1 MVEITLEDIKAF
13 SKEYNANPT
22 NKIIENA
29 ITTNGLENACLDRD
43 IIRENQPVFNIELPD
58 TKRYDQKESWK
69 CWIYAGFNMIQY
81 NMAENLNM
89 NLMDFELSS
98 NYIAFFDKLEKA
110 NTTYENIIRL
120 PIENATLEHIKKEQ
134 LLKNGVTEAGF
145 SEWFASIIKKYGIV
159 PYSYMPNPK
168 EGEDGEKISRIFR
181 EKVKKDVIN
190 ILKEKQQGKSEEE
203 LRNLTKEYAKQ
214 NYIFLSK
221 ILGEPPMTFD
231 LEYRDKDGKYIS
243 QKQITP
249 MDFKN
254 QYLTL
259 NLDDFVSIAN
269 MPMYNKEYNKVYR
282 LKHFGN
288 VYKNSYRQFLNLPI
302 EDLKRCAI
310 EQLKDGIPVC
320 TSIEIHS
327 KSVYEKQGI
336 LDTRIYN
343 YEPTLNMHSLNK
355 REGLDFSEIH
365 LSHCMTIT
373 GVNIVDDH
381 IERWKVE
388 DSYGAGPDEKP
399 NGYYTMNDNYFDKFV
414 MDIIINKKY
423 LTEEQRKL
431 LEQEPIVY
439 DIDLEGEI

>member
-29 ITTNGLENACLDRD
+29 ITTDGLENACLDRD

-81 NMAENLNM
+81 NMAENLSM

-110 NTTYENIIRL
+110 NTTYENIISL
-120 PIENATLEHIKKEQ
+120 PIKNATLEHIKKEQ
-134 LLKNGVTEAGF
+134 LLKNCVTEAGF
-145 SEWFASIIKKYGIV
+145 YEWFASIIKKYGIV

-168 EGEDGEKISRIFR
+168 EGEDGEKISLIFR
-181 EKVKKDVIN
+181 EKVKKDVIH

-203 LRNLTKEYAKQ
+203 LRNLTKTYAKQ

-221 ILGEPPMTFD
+221 ILGEPPMAFD

-243 QKQITP
+243 QTQITP

-259 NLDDFVSIAN
+259 DLDDFVSIAN

-282 LKHFGN
+282 LKYFEN
-288 VYKNSYRQFLNLPI
+288 VYENSYIQFLNLPI
-302 EDLKRCAI
+302 EDLKTYAV

-320 TSIEIHS
+320 VTLDIKS

-343 YEPTLNMHSLNK
+343 YENTLNMQSFNK
-355 REGLDFSEIH
+355 SEGLDFSEIH

-373 GVNIVDDH
+373 GVNIVDNH
-381 IERWKVE
+381 TQRWKVE

-414 MDIIINKKY
+414 AYIIINKRY
-423 LTEEQRKL
+423 LTEEQREL
-431 LEQEPIVY
+431 LNQKPIEY
-439 DIDLEGEI
+439 DIDIEDEI

>member
-1 MVEITLEDIKAF
+1 MVEITLEDIKTF

-134 LLKNGVTEAGF
+134 LLKNCVTEAGF

-168 EGEDGEKISRIFR
+168 EGEDGDKISRIFR
-181 EKVKKDVIN
+181 EKVKKYVIC
-190 ILKEKQQGKSEEE
+190 LLEEKKQGKNEEE
-203 LRNLTKEYAKQ
+203 LRNLTKTYAKQ

-231 LEYRDKDGKYIS
+231 LEYKDKNGTYIS
-243 QKQITP
+243 QKCITP

-320 TSIEIHS
+320 TSIEINS

-336 LDTRIYN
+336 LDTRVYN
-343 YEPTLNMHSLNK
+343 YENTLNMHSLNK

>member
-1 MVEITLEDIKAF
+1 MDITLKDIQEF
-13 SKEYNANPT
+13 SKEYNDNPN

-89 NLMDFELSS
+89 DLMNFELSS

-110 NTTYENIIRL
+110 NNVYENIINL
-120 PIENATLEHIKKEQ
+120 SVENTTLEYIKQER
-134 LLKNGVTEAGF
+134 LLKDCVTEAGF
-145 SEWFASIIKKYGIV
+145 YEWFASIIKKYGIV

-181 EKVKKDVIN
+181 EKVKKDVISL
-190 ILKEKQQGKSEEE
+190 IKEKKQGKNEEE
-203 LRNLTKEYAKQ
+203 LRNLTKVYAKQ

-231 LEYRDKDGKYIS
+231 LEYKDKNGTYIA

-249 MDFKN
+249 IDFKN

-269 MPMYNKEYNKVYR
+269 TPMYNKEYNKVYR

-302 EDLKRCAI
+302 EDLKRCAVK
-310 EQLKDGIPVC
+310 QLKDGMPVYI
-320 TSIEIHS
+320 SLDIAN
-327 KSVYEKQGI
+327 KYVYEKQGI

-343 YEPTLNMHSLNK
+343 YEKALDMHSLDK
-355 REGLDFSEIH
+355 REGLDLSEFH
-365 LSHCMTIT
+365 SSHSMTIT
-373 GVNIVDDH
+373 GVNIVDEH

-399 NGYYTMNDNYFDKFV
+399 NGYYTINDNYFDKFTI
-414 MDIIINKKY
+414 DIIINKRY
-423 LTEEQRKL
+423 LTQEQREL
-431 LEQEPIVY
+431 LSQEPIEY
-439 DIDLEGEI
+439 DMDMEDQV

>member
-1 MVEITLEDIKAF
+1 MLELTLADTKTF
-13 SKEYNANPT
+13 SKEYNDNPN

-43 IIRENQPVFNIELPD
+43 IVRENQPVFNIELPD

-89 NLMDFELSS
+89 DLMKFELSS

-110 NTTYENIIRL
+110 NNVYENIINL
-120 PIENATLEHIKKEQ
+120 SVENTTLEYIKQ
-134 LLKNGVTEAGF
+134 DRLLKDCVTEAGF
-145 SEWFASIIKKYGIV
+145 YEWFASIIKKYGIV

-168 EGEDGEKISRIFR
+168 EGEDGDKISRIFR
-181 EKVKKDVIN
+181 EKVKKDVISL
-190 ILKEKQQGKSEEE
+190 IEEKKHGKNEEE
-203 LRNLTKEYAKQ
+203 LRNLTKTYAKQ

-221 ILGEPPMTFD
+221 ILGEPPMIFD
-231 LEYRDKDGKYIS
+231 LEYKDKNGTYIS
-243 QKQITP
+243 QNQITP
-249 MDFKN
+249 IDFKN

-269 MPMYNKEYNKVYR
+269 TPMYNKEYNKVYR

-302 EDLKRCAI
+302 EELKRCTI
-310 EQLKDGIPVC
+310 EQLKDGMPVYI
-320 TSIEIHS
+320 SLDIS
-327 KSVYEKQGI
+327 NKYVYEKQGI

-343 YEPTLNMHSLNK
+343 YEKALDMHSLDK
-355 REGLDFSEIH
+355 SEGLDLSEFH
-365 LSHCMTIT
+365 SSHSMAIT
-373 GVNIVDDH
+373 GVNIVNEH

-399 NGYYTMNDNYFDKFV
+399 KGYYTMNDNYFDKFTI
-414 MDIIINKKY
+414 DIIINKRY
-423 LTEEQRKL
+423 LTEEQREL
-431 LEQEPIVY
+431 LNQEPIEY
-439 DIDLEGEI
+439 DMDMEDEV

>member
-1 MVEITLEDIKAF
+1 MLELTLEDIKAF

-29 ITTNGLENACLDRD
+29 ITTNGLENACLDRN
-43 IIRENQPVFNIELPD
+43 IVRENQPVFNIELPD

-69 CWIYAGFNMIQY
+69 CWIYAGLNMIQY
-81 NMAENLNM
+81 NMAENLNVD
-89 NLMDFELSS
+89 LMDFELSS

-110 NTTYENIIRL
+110 NNVYENIIN
-120 PIENATLEHIKKEQ
+120 ISVKNTTLEYIKQER
-134 LLKNGVTEAGF
+134 LLKDCVTEAGF
-145 SEWFASIIKKYGIV
+145 YEWFASIIKKYGIV
-159 PYSYMPNPK
+159 PYSYMSNPK

-181 EKVKKDVIN
+181 EKVKKDVISL
-190 ILKEKQQGKSEEE
+190 IKEKKQGKNEEE
-203 LRNLTKEYAKQ
+203 LRNLTKLYAKQ

-231 LEYRDKDGKYIS
+231 LEYKDKNGTYIS

-249 MDFKN
+249 IDFKN

-269 MPMYNKEYNKVYR
+269 TPMYNKEYNKVYR

-302 EDLKRCAI
+302 EDLKRCAVK
-310 EQLKDGIPVC
+310 QLKDGMPVYI
-320 TSIEIHS
+320 SLDIAN
-327 KSVYEKQGI
+327 KYVYEKQGI

-343 YEPTLNMHSLNK
+343 YEKALDMHSLDK
-355 REGLDFSEIH
+355 REGLDLSEFH
-365 LSHCMTIT
+365 SSHSMTIT
-373 GVNIVDDH
+373 GVNIVDEH

-399 NGYYTMNDNYFDKFV
+399 NGYYTINDNYFDKFTI
-414 MDIIINKKY
+414 DIIINKRY
-423 LTEEQRKL
+423 LTQEQREL
-431 LEQEPIVY
+431 LNQEPIKY
-439 DIDLEGEI
+439 DMDMEDEV

>member
-13 SKEYNANPT
+13 SKEYNANAT

-29 ITTNGLENACLDRD
+29 ITANGLENACLDRD

-81 NMAENLNM
+81 NMAENLNID
-89 NLMDFELSS
+89 LMDFELSS

-110 NTTYENIIRL
+110 NTVYENIISL

-134 LLKNGVTEAGF
+134 LLKNCVTEAGF
-145 SEWFASIIKKYGIV
+145 YEWFASIIKKYGIV

-168 EGEDGEKISRIFR
+168 EGEDGVKISLIFR
-181 EKVKKDVIN
+181 EKVKKDVIC
-190 ILKEKQQGKSEEE
+190 LLEEKKQGKNEEE
-203 LRNLTKEYAKQ
+203 LRNLTKTYTKQ

-221 ILGEPPMTFD
+221 ILGEPPMTFN
-231 LEYRDKDGKYIS
+231 LEYKDKNGTYIS
-243 QKQITP
+243 RKQLTP
-249 MDFKN
+249 IDFKN

-259 NLDDFVSIAN
+259 NLDDFVSITN

-282 LKHFGN
+282 LKYFGN

-302 EDLKRCAI
+302 EDLKRCAVK
-310 EQLKDGIPVC
+310 QLKDGIPVC
-320 TSIEIHS
+320 VTLDIAS

-343 YEPTLNMHSLNK
+343 YENTLNMHSLSK

-365 LSHCMTIT
+365 LSHCMTII
-373 GVNIVDDH
+373 GVNIVDEH

-423 LTEEQRKL
+423 LTEEQKKML
-431 LEQEPIVY
+431 DQEPIEY
-439 DIDLEGEI
+439 NMDMEDEI

>member
-1 MVEITLEDIKAF
+1 MLELTLEDIKAF

-134 LLKNGVTEAGF
+134 LLKNCVTEAGF

-168 EGEDGEKISRIFR
+168 EGEDGDKISRIFR
-181 EKVKKDVIN
+181 EKVKKDVIC
-190 ILKEKQQGKSEEE
+190 LLEEKKQGKNEEE
-203 LRNLTKEYAKQ
+203 LRNLTKTYAKQ

-231 LEYRDKDGKYIS
+231 LEYKDKNGTYIL
-243 QKQITP
+243 QKCITP

-320 TSIEIHS
+320 TSIEINS

-336 LDTRIYN
+336 LDTRVYN
-343 YEPTLNMHSLNK
+343 YENTLNMHSLNK

-439 DIDLEGEI
+439 DIDLEDEI

>member
-1 MVEITLEDIKAF
+1 MLELTLADIKTF
-13 SKEYNANPT
+13 SKEYNDNPN

-43 IIRENQPVFNIELPD
+43 IVRENQPVFNIELPD

-89 NLMDFELSS
+89 DLMKFELSS

-110 NTTYENIIRL
+110 NNVYENIINL
-120 PIENATLEHIKKEQ
+120 SVENTTLEYIKQ
-134 LLKNGVTEAGF
+134 DRLLKDCVTEAGF
-145 SEWFASIIKKYGIV
+145 YEWFASIIKKYGIV

-168 EGEDGEKISRIFR
+168 EGEDGDKISRIFR
-181 EKVKKDVIN
+181 EKVKKDVISL
-190 ILKEKQQGKSEEE
+190 IEEKKHGKNEEE
-203 LRNLTKEYAKQ
+203 LRNLTKTYAKQ

-221 ILGEPPMTFD
+221 ILGEPPMIFD
-231 LEYRDKDGKYIS
+231 LEYKDKNGTYIS
-243 QKQITP
+243 QNQITP
-249 MDFKN
+249 IDFKN

-269 MPMYNKEYNKVYR
+269 TPMYNKEYNKVYR

-302 EDLKRCAI
+302 EELKRCTI
-310 EQLKDGIPVC
+310 EQLKDGMPVYI
-320 TSIEIHS
+320 SLDIS
-327 KSVYEKQGI
+327 NKYVYEKQGI

-343 YEPTLNMHSLNK
+343 YEKALDMHSLDK
-355 REGLDFSEIH
+355 SEGLDLSEFH
-365 LSHCMTIT
+365 SSHSMTIT
-373 GVNIVDDH
+373 GVNIVNEH

-399 NGYYTMNDNYFDKFV
+399 NGYYTMNDNYFDKFTI
-414 MDIIINKKY
+414 DIIINKRY
-423 LTEEQRKL
+423 LTEEQREL
-431 LEQEPIVY
+431 LNQEPIKY
-439 DIDLEGEI
+439 DMDMEDEV

>member
-1 MVEITLEDIKAF
+1 MLELTLEDIKAF

-29 ITTNGLENACLDRD
+29 ITTNGLENACLDRN
-43 IIRENQPVFNIELPD
+43 IVRENQPVFNIELPD

-134 LLKNGVTEAGF
+134 LLKNCVTEAGF

-168 EGEDGEKISRIFR
+168 EGEDGDKISRIFR
-181 EKVKKDVIN
+181 EKVKKDVIC
-190 ILKEKQQGKSEEE
+190 LLEEKKQGKNEEE
-203 LRNLTKEYAKQ
+203 LRNLTKTYAKQ

-231 LEYRDKDGKYIS
+231 LEYKDKNGTYIS
-243 QKQITP
+243 QKCITP

-320 TSIEIHS
+320 TSIEINS

-343 YEPTLNMHSLNK
+343 YETTLNMHSLNK

>member
-1 MVEITLEDIKAF
+1 MLELTLEDIKEF
-13 SKEYNANPT
+13 SKEYNDNPI

-29 ITTNGLENACLDRD
+29 ITTNGLENACLDRN
-43 IIRENQPVFNIELPD
+43 IVRENQPVFNIELPD

-110 NTTYENIIRL
+110 NTVYENIISL
-120 PIENATLEHIKKEQ
+120 PIEHTTLEYIKKEQ
-134 LLKNGVTEAGF
+134 LLKDCVTEAGF

-168 EGEDGEKISRIFR
+168 EGEDGDKISRIFR
-181 EKVKKDVIN
+181 EKVKKDVIC
-190 ILKEKQQGKSEEE
+190 LLEEKKQGKNEEE
-203 LRNLTKEYAKQ
+203 LRNLTKTYTKQ

-254 QYLTL
+254 KYLTL
-259 NLDDFVSIAN
+259 DLDDFVSIAN

-282 LKHFGN
+282 LKHFEN
-288 VYKNSYRQFLNLPI
+288 MYKNSHIQFLNLPI

-310 EQLKDGIPVC
+310 EQIKDGIPVC
-320 TSIEIHS
+320 VTLEIES

-336 LDTRIYN
+336 LDTRIYD
-343 YEPTLNMHSLNK
+343 YEETLNMQSFNK

-365 LSHCMTIT
+365 LSHCMAIT
-373 GVNIVDDH
+373 GANVVDNH
-381 IERWKVE
+381 IQRWKVE

-399 NGYYTMNDNYFDKFV
+399 NGYYTMNDNYFDKYV
-414 MDIIINKKY
+414 LDIIINKRY
-423 LTEEQRKL
+423 LTEEQRNL
-431 LEQEPIVY
+431 LDQEPIEY
-439 DIDLEGEI
+439 DIDIEDEI

>member
-1 MVEITLEDIKAF
+1 MVELTLEDIKAF
-13 SKEYNANPT
+13 SKEYNDNPNNT
-22 NKIIENA
+22 IIENA

-110 NTTYENIIRL
+110 NTVYENIIRL

-134 LLKNGVTEAGF
+134 LLKNCVTEAGF
-145 SEWFASIIKKYGIV
+145 YEWFASIIKKYGIV

-168 EGEDGEKISRIFR
+168 EGEDGVKISLIFR
-181 EKVKKDVIN
+181 EKVKKDVIC
-190 ILKEKQQGKSEEE
+190 LLEEKKQGKNEEE
-203 LRNLTKEYAKQ
+203 LRNLTKTYTKQ

-221 ILGEPPMTFD
+221 ILGEPPMTFN
-231 LEYRDKDGKYIS
+231 LEYKDKNGTYIS
-243 QKQITP
+243 RKQLTP
-249 MDFKN
+249 IDFKN

-259 NLDDFVSIAN
+259 NLDDFVSITN

-282 LKHFGN
+282 LKYFGN

-302 EDLKRCAI
+302 EDLKRCAVK
-310 EQLKDGIPVC
+310 QLKDGIPVC
-320 TSIEIHS
+320 VTLDIAS

-343 YEPTLNMHSLNK
+343 YENTLNMHSLSK

-365 LSHCMTIT
+365 LSHCMTII
-373 GVNIVDDH
+373 GVNIVDEH

-423 LTEEQRKL
+423 LTEEQKKML
-431 LEQEPIVY
+431 DQEPIEY
-439 DIDLEGEI
+439 DMDMEDEI

>member
-1 MVEITLEDIKAF
+1 MDITLKDIQEF
-13 SKEYNANPT
+13 SKEYNDNPN

-89 NLMDFELSS
+89 DLMNFELSS

-110 NTTYENIIRL
+110 NNVYENIINL
-120 PIENATLEHIKKEQ
+120 SVENTTLEYIKQER
-134 LLKNGVTEAGF
+134 LLKDCVTEAGF
-145 SEWFASIIKKYGIV
+145 YEWFASIIKKYGIV

-181 EKVKKDVIN
+181 EKVKKDVISL
-190 ILKEKQQGKSEEE
+190 IEEKKQGKNEEE
-203 LRNLTKEYAKQ
+203 LRNLTKTYAKQ

-231 LEYRDKDGKYIS
+231 LEYKDKNGTYIS

-249 MDFKN
+249 IDFKI

-259 NLDDFVSIAN
+259 NLDEFVSIAN
-269 MPMYNKEYNKVYR
+269 TPMYNKEYNKVYR

-302 EDLKRCAI
+302 EDLKRCAVK
-310 EQLKDGIPVC
+310 QLKDGMPVYI
-320 TSIEIHS
+320 SLDIAN
-327 KSVYEKQGI
+327 KYVYEKQGI

-343 YEPTLNMHSLNK
+343 YEKALDMHSLDK
-355 REGLDFSEIH
+355 REGLDLSEFH
-365 LSHCMTIT
+365 SSHSMTIT
-373 GVNIVDDH
+373 GVNIVDEH

-399 NGYYTMNDNYFDKFV
+399 NGYYTINDNYFDKFTI
-414 MDIIINKKY
+414 DIIINKRY
-423 LTEEQRKL
+423 LTQEQREL
-431 LEQEPIVY
+431 LSQEPIEY
-439 DIDLEGEI
+439 DMDMEDQV

>member
-1 MVEITLEDIKAF
+1 MVEITLEDVKAF
-13 SKEYNANPT
+13 SKEYNDNPI
-22 NKIIENA
+22 NKVIENA

-81 NMAENLNM
+81 NMAEKLNM

-120 PIENATLEHIKKEQ
+120 PIENATLKYIKKEQ
-134 LLKNGVTEAGF
+134 LLKNCVTEAGF
-145 SEWFASIIKKYGIV
+145 YEWFASIIKKYGIV

-168 EGEDGEKISRIFR
+168 EGEDGEKISLIFR
-181 EKVKKDVIN
+181 EKVKKDVIH

-203 LRNLTKEYAKQ
+203 LRNLTKTYAKQ

-243 QKQITP
+243 QTQITP

-259 NLDDFVSIAN
+259 DLDDFVSIAN

-282 LKHFGN
+282 LKYFEN
-288 VYKNSYRQFLNLPI
+288 VYENSYIQFLNLPI
-302 EDLKRCAI
+302 EDLKTYAV

-320 TSIEIHS
+320 VTLDIKS

-343 YEPTLNMHSLNK
+343 YENTLNMQSFNK
-355 REGLDFSEIH
+355 SEGLDFSEIH

-373 GVNIVDDH
+373 GVNIVDNH
-381 IERWKVE
+381 TQRWKVE

-414 MDIIINKKY
+414 AYIIINKRY
-423 LTEEQRKL
+423 LTEEQREL
-431 LEQEPIVY
+431 LNQKPIEY
-439 DIDLEGEI
+439 DIDIEDEI

>member
-1 MVEITLEDIKAF
+1 MVEITLEDVKAF
-13 SKEYNANPT
+13 SKEYNDNPI
-22 NKIIENA
+22 NKVIENA

-81 NMAENLNM
+81 NMAKNLNM
-89 NLMDFELSS
+89 DLMNFELSS

-110 NTTYENIIRL
+110 NTVYENIIRL
-120 PIENATLEHIKKEQ
+120 PIENATLKYIKKEQ
-134 LLKNGVTEAGF
+134 LLKNCVTEAGF
-145 SEWFASIIKKYGIV
+145 YEWFASIIKKYGIV

-168 EGEDGEKISRIFR
+168 EGEDGEKISLIFK
-181 EKVKKDVIN
+181 EKVKKDVIH
-190 ILKEKQQGKSEEE
+190 ILKEKQQVKSEEE

-231 LEYRDKDGKYIS
+231 LEYRDKDGTYIS

-259 NLDDFVSIAN
+259 DLDDFVSIAN
-269 MPMYNKEYNKVYR
+269 MPMYNKEYNKLYR
-282 LKHFGN
+282 LKYFEN
-288 VYKNSYRQFLNLPI
+288 VYENSYIQFLNLPI
-302 EDLKRCAI
+302 EDLKTYAV

-320 TSIEIHS
+320 VTLDIKS

-343 YEPTLNMHSLNK
+343 YENTLNMQSFNK
-355 REGLDFSEIH
+355 SEGLDFSEIH

-373 GVNIVDDH
+373 GVNIVDNH
-381 IERWKVE
+381 TQRWKVE

-414 MDIIINKKY
+414 AYIIINKRY
-423 LTEEQRKL
+423 LTEEQREL
-431 LEQEPIVY
+431 LNQKPIEY
-439 DIDLEGEI
+439 DIDIEDEI

>member
-1 MVEITLEDIKAF
+1 MLELTLEDIKAF

-134 LLKNGVTEAGF
+134 LLKNCVTEAGF

-168 EGEDGEKISRIFR
+168 EGEDGDKISRIFR
-181 EKVKKDVIN
+181 EKVKKDVIC
-190 ILKEKQQGKSEEE
+190 LLEEKKQGKNEEE

-231 LEYRDKDGKYIS
+231 LEYKDKNGTYIS
-243 QKQITP
+243 QKCITP

-320 TSIEIHS
+320 TSIEINS

-336 LDTRIYN
+336 LDTRVYN
-343 YEPTLNMHSLNK
+343 YENTLNMHSLNK

>member
-29 ITTNGLENACLDRD
+29 ITTDGLENACLDRD

-134 LLKNGVTEAGF
+134 LLKNCVTEAGF
-145 SEWFASIIKKYGIV
+145 YEWFASIIKKYGIV

-168 EGEDGEKISRIFR
+168 EGEDGEKISLIFR
-181 EKVKKDVIN
+181 EKVKKDVIH

-203 LRNLTKEYAKQ
+203 LRNLTKTYAKQ

-221 ILGEPPMTFD
+221 ILGEPPMAFD

-243 QKQITP
+243 QTQITP

-259 NLDDFVSIAN
+259 DLDDFVSIAN

-282 LKHFGN
+282 LKYFEN
-288 VYKNSYRQFLNLPI
+288 VYENSYIQFLNLPI
-302 EDLKRCAI
+302 EDLKTYAV

-320 TSIEIHS
+320 VTLDIKS

-343 YEPTLNMHSLNK
+343 YENTLNMQSFNK
-355 REGLDFSEIH
+355 SEGLDFSEIH

-373 GVNIVDDH
+373 GVNIVDNH
-381 IERWKVE
+381 TQRWKVE

-414 MDIIINKKY
+414 AYIIINKRY
-423 LTEEQRKL
+423 LTEEQREL
-431 LEQEPIVY
+431 LNQKPIEY
-439 DIDLEGEI
+439 DIDIEDEI

>member
-1 MVEITLEDIKAF
+1 MDITLKDIQEF
-13 SKEYNANPT
+13 SKEYNDNPN

-81 NMAENLNM
+81 NMADNLNM
-89 NLMDFELSS
+89 DLMNFELSS

-110 NTTYENIIRL
+110 NNVYENIINL
-120 PIENATLEHIKKEQ
+120 SVENTTLEYIKQER
-134 LLKNGVTEAGF
+134 LLKDCVTEAGF
-145 SEWFASIIKKYGIV
+145 YEWFASIIKKYGIV

-181 EKVKKDVIN
+181 EKVKKDVISL
-190 ILKEKQQGKSEEE
+190 IEEKKQGKNEEE
-203 LRNLTKEYAKQ
+203 LRNLTKTYAKQ

-231 LEYRDKDGKYIS
+231 LEYKDKNGTYIS

-249 MDFKN
+249 IDFKI

-269 MPMYNKEYNKVYR
+269 TPMYNKEYNKVYR

-302 EDLKRCAI
+302 EDLKRCAVK
-310 EQLKDGIPVC
+310 QLKDGMPVYI
-320 TSIEIHS
+320 SLDIAN
-327 KSVYEKQGI
+327 KYVYEKQGI

-343 YEPTLNMHSLNK
+343 YEKALDMHSLDK
-355 REGLDFSEIH
+355 REGLDLSEFH
-365 LSHCMTIT
+365 SSHSMAIT
-373 GVNIVDDH
+373 GVNIVNEH

-388 DSYGAGPDEKP
+388 DSYGAGSDEKP
-399 NGYYTMNDNYFDKFV
+399 NGYYTMNDNYFDKFT

-423 LTEEQRKL
+423 LTEEQRKML
-431 LEQEPIVY
+431 DQEPIEY
-439 DIDLEGEI
+439 DIDIEDEI

>member
-1 MVEITLEDIKAF
+1 MLELTLADIKTF
-13 SKEYNANPT
+13 SKEYNDNPN

-89 NLMDFELSS
+89 DLMNFELSS

-110 NTTYENIIRL
+110 NNVYENIINL
-120 PIENATLEHIKKEQ
+120 SVENTTLEYIKQER
-134 LLKNGVTEAGF
+134 LLKDCVTEAGF
-145 SEWFASIIKKYGIV
+145 YEWFASIIKKYGIV

-181 EKVKKDVIN
+181 EKVKKDVISL
-190 ILKEKQQGKSEEE
+190 IEEKKQGKNEEE
-203 LRNLTKEYAKQ
+203 LRNLTKTYAKQ

-221 ILGEPPMTFD
+221 ILGEPPMIFD
-231 LEYRDKDGKYIS
+231 LEYKDKNGTYIS
-243 QKQITP
+243 QNQITP
-249 MDFKN
+249 IDFKN

-259 NLDDFVSIAN
+259 NLDEFVSIAN
-269 MPMYNKEYNKVYR
+269 TPMYNKEYNRVYR

-302 EDLKRCAI
+302 EDLKKCAVK
-310 EQLKDGIPVC
+310 QLKDGIPVYV
-320 TSIEIHS
+320 SLDIAN
-327 KSVYEKQGI
+327 KYVYEKQGI

-343 YEPTLNMHSLNK
+343 YEKSLDMHSLDK
-355 REGLDFSEIH
+355 REGLDLSEFH
-365 LSHCMTIT
+365 SSHSMVIT
-373 GVNIVDDH
+373 GVNIVNEH

-399 NGYYTMNDNYFDKFV
+399 NGYYTMNDNYFDKFTI
-414 MDIIINKKY
+414 DIIINKRY
-423 LTEEQRKL
+423 LTEEQREL
-431 LEQEPIVY
+431 LNQEPIKY
-439 DIDLEGEI
+439 DMDMEDEV